1 MSSDLAIWC
10 EGLGKRYLVPHRQQ
24 QTTSL
29 LEDLR
34 DHFKEYTGL
43 AGRDDQS
50 DYFWALR
57 DVSFEVK
64 QGEII
69 GIVGKNGS
77 GKSTLLKILSGV
89 TEPTTGQA
97 RLRGRIGS
105 LLEVGTGFHPDMS
118 GRENVF
124 MSGALLGLS
133 QAEIRKEFDEIVDFS
148 GIERFIDVPVKRYS
162 SGMYVRLA
170 FSVASLLRSDILI
183 LDEVL
188 AVGDAAFK
196 EKSEKII
203 NKIAHDGRTVILVSH
218 NMHAIRHM
226 CQRGIVLN
234 EGRLIADE
242 RPDEAV
248 RSYLQVVHEQGEE
261 KIDIRT
267 LPPRADLT
275 EVESKDFPRVFKT
288 IQWIEIANQ
297 DGPTRVLQTG
307 GKLIVRIGYEMPELV
322 DPCYFTIFVV
332 DDVGDR
338 MFVSYSY
345 HDQDRVSFPQ
355 AGVLECV
362 IDELRLLD
370 GTFTIELDFGRM
382 SGEDGVR
389 YLDFV
394 PRALD
399 FIVEQGEYFG
409 QRPLLRNQGCV
420 AQRTHWAATA
430 ADPCIDANSS
440 HSGEALG
447 NSVLPEQAGSGDLG

>member
-24 QTTSL
+24 QATSL
-29 LEDLR
+29 LEDMR
-34 DHFKEYTGL
+34 GHFKEYTGL
-43 AGRDDQS
+43 AGRDDES

-57 DVSFEVK
+57 DVGFQVK
-64 QGEII
+64 QGEIV

-105 LLEVGTGFHPDMS
+105 LLEVGTGFHPDMT

-133 QAEIRKEFDEIVDFS
+133 QAEIRKEFDAIVDFS

-188 AVGDAAFK
+188 AVGDAAFR

-203 NKIAHDGRTVILVSH
+203 NKIAHDGRTVLLVSH

-234 EGRLIADE
+234 QGRLIADE
-242 RPDEAV
+242 QPDEAV
-248 RSYLQVVHEQGEE
+248 RSYLQVVHDQGEE
-261 KIDIRT
+261 RIDIRT
-267 LPPRADLT
+267 LPPRIDLT
-275 EVESKDFPRVFKT
+275 EIVSEDFPRNFKT
-288 IQWIEIANQ
+288 IKWVEIANQ
-297 DGPTRVLQTG
+297 NGPTRALRTG
-307 GKLIVRIGYEMPELV
+307 DKLILRIGYEMPELV

-332 DDVGDR
+332 DDVGER
-338 MFVSYSY
+338 LFVSYSY
-345 HDQDRVSFPQ
+345 HDRNRTSFPQ
-355 AGVLECV
+355 TGVLECV

-370 GTFTIELDFGRM
+370 GTFTVELDFGRLNDA
-382 SGEDGVR
+382 DGPR

-399 FIVEQGEYFG
+399 FIVEQGDYFG
-409 QRPLLRNQGCV
+409 SWPLVRNQGYM
-420 AQRTHWAATA
+420 AQRMRWTA
-430 ADPCIDANSS
+430 GPAGNSS
-440 HSGEALG
+440 IRDGEYSPSAGTTVVGSGER
-447 NSVLPEQAGSGDLG
+447 D

>member
-24 QTTSL
+24 QTTGL

-34 DHFKEYTGL
+34 DHLKEYTGL
-43 AGRDDQS
+43 AGRDDES

-105 LLEVGTGFHPDMS
+105 LLEVGTGFHPDMT

-133 QAEIRKEFDEIVDFS
+133 QAEIRKKFDEIVDFS

-203 NKIAHDGRTVILVSH
+203 NKIAYDGRTVILVSH

-242 RPDEAV
+242 RPEEAV
-248 RSYLQVVHEQGEE
+248 RSYLQVVHERGEE

-267 LPPRADLT
+267 LPAKVDLSDKTNPDNPRP
-275 EVESKDFPRVFKT
+275 FNT
-288 IQWIEIANQ
+288 IKWVEIANQ
-297 DGPTRVLQTG
+297 DGPTRSFQTG
-307 GKLIVRIGYEMPELV
+307 EQMLIRLGYEMPELV
-322 DPCYFTIFVV
+322 DPCYFTVFLI
-332 DDVGDR
+332 DDVGER
-338 MFVSYSY
+338 IFVSYSY
-345 HDQDRVSFPQ
+345 HDNNQIAFPKS
-355 AGVLECV
+355 GILECV
-362 IDELRLLD
+362 ISEILLLD
-370 GTFTIELDFGRM
+370 GTFTLEFDFGKISEEEIR
-382 SGEDGVR
+382 SSD
-389 YLDFV
+389 YV
-394 PRALD
+394 PRAIEFVVSQKD
-399 FIVEQGEYFG
+399 YFG
-409 QRPLLRNQGCV
+409 QRPLLRNQGV
-420 AQRTHWAATA
+420 IAQRIRWVSSQTNGLYSNFSSGKNEVPSDLVAFTN
-430 ADPCIDANSS
+430 DPEGKN
-440 HSGEALG
+440 
-447 NSVLPEQAGSGDLG
+447 